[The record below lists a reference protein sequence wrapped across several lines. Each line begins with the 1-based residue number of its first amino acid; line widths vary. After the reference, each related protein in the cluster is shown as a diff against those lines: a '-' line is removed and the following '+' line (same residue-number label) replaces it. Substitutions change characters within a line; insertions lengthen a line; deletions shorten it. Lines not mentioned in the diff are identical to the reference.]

1 MPTKE
6 EILDSHLKEN
16 YADREKNYIDDY
28 GVHEHIEDAMEE
40 YAKQEALNILI
51 FYKKMQSENG
61 WVSFNEFWEMYKLFS
76 KLKK

>member
-6 EILDSHLKEN
+6 EILKQLEDRYDVFVEYGEDSTINPILT
-16 YADREKNYIDDY
+16 
-28 GVHEHIEDAMEE
+28 AMEE